1 MPRSEDTSIEL
12 ILAQQRVIT
21 QQNDKMLEYLEAIY
35 QGLVNLGEP
44 GAAEEPPRAA
54 PAAEGKSVADILKD
68 LLDADEPKDPTRPG
82 FGYDALLERQE
93 RGEHGN

>member
-12 ILAQQRVIT
+12 VLAQQRVIT

-35 QGLVNLGEP
+35 QGLVSLGEP
-44 GAAEEPPRAA
+44 GAAEEPPQAA
-54 PAAEGKSVADILKD
+54 SAAEGKSVADILKD

>member
-12 ILAQQRVIT
+12 ILTQQRVIT
-21 QQNDKMLEYLEAIY
+21 QQNDKMLEYLGAIY

-44 GAAEEPPRAA
+44 EAAEEPPRAA
-54 PAAEGKSVADILKD
+54 PAGEGKSVADILKD

-82 FGYDALLERQE
+82 FGYDALLERQ
-93 RGEHGN
+93 RRDDGD